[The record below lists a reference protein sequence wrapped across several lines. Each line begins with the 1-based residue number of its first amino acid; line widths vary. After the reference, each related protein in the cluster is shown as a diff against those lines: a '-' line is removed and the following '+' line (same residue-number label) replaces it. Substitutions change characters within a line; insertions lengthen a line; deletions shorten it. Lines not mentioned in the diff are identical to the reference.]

1 MFIIH
6 YKTTNTIIYM
16 ILITIS
22 IIIATCI
29 YVVYN
34 AIAIAIFGIPESL
47 SNTYYLWKEKNGKGW
62 LFPLMMYAVVIL
74 MMPAW
79 ISLSEG
85 SNFQFL
91 SFLAPASIMFVGTAP
106 RFKDG
111 DLENK
116 VHTISAIIA
125 AVCSLAWVALVTP
138 YWWVM
143 LIWLGFI
150 ALAAILTSSYKTC
163 LVYWLEQI
171 AFGATFTSTI
181 MFANL

>member
-1 MFIIH
+1 M
-6 YKTTNTIIYM
+6 TLT
-16 ILITIS
+16 TIS
-22 IIIATCI
+22 IIVATII

-34 AIAIAIFGIPESL
+34 AICLALFSIPESL

-62 LFPLMMYAVVIL
+62 LFCLMMYEVIVL

-79 ISLSEG
+79 IILSEG

-91 SFLAPASIMFVGTAP
+91 AFLAPASITFVGTSP

-125 AVCSLAWVALVTP
+125 AACSLLWVGLVTP
-138 YWWVM
+138 YWWVI
-143 LIWLGFI
+143 LIWFGFI
-150 ALAAILTSSYKTC
+150 ALASVLTSSYKTAYT
-163 LVYWLEQI
+163 YWLEQV
-171 AFGATFTSTI
+171 AFLSTFTAAILYGLS
-181 MFANL
+181 